1 LRENNF
7 KMTRIEQE
15 IKEARALY
23 SMFGDSLKRQ
33 REFAEGVQK
42 YKASVS
48 ETYAQMARRGITE
61 ACSTCSSK
69 PAGSCCFQGAEEWYD
84 HVTLLINLLMGVELP
99 GTREV
104 LGGCLFVGS
113 KGCKLLARNAFCVNY
128 LCPNL
133 AASMDEAEK
142 RKLLS
147 ISGKELLCGWE
158 LEKSLR
164 SWLRSRVIEVGKHVS
179 TPGALL

>member
-1 LRENNF
+1 MN
-7 KMTRIEQE
+7 MIEQE

-23 SMFGDSLKRQ
+23 SMFGDSLRRE
-33 REFAEGVQK
+33 REFAEGIQK
-42 YKASVS
+42 YAAAISK
-48 ETYAQMARRGITE
+48 TYAQMARRGITE

-84 HVTLLINLLMGVELP
+84 HVTLLINLLMGVEIP

-113 KGCKLLARNAFCVNY
+113 KGCKLFARNAFCVNY

-133 AASMDEAEK
+133 AASMGEAEK

-147 ISGKELLCGWE
+147 VSGKELLCGWE

-164 SWLRSRVIEVGKHVS
+164 RRLAS
-179 TPGALL
+179 

>member
-1 LRENNF
+1 
-7 KMTRIEQE
+7 MIEQE

-23 SMFGDSLKRQ
+23 ATFGDSLKRQ
-33 REFAEGVQK
+33 RELAEAIQK
-42 YKASVS
+42 YEVAIS
-48 ETYAQMARRGITE
+48 ETYALMARRGIRE

-69 PAGSCCFQGAEEWYD
+69 KAGSCCFQGAEEWYD
-84 HVTLLINLLMGVELP
+84 HVTLLINLLMGVEIP

-133 AASMDEAEK
+133 AASMEEAEK
-142 RKLLS
+142 RLLLS
-147 ISGKELLCGWE
+147 VSGKELLCGWH
-158 LEKSLR
+158 LEKSIR
-164 SWLRSRVIEVGKHVS
+164 RWL
-179 TPGALL
+179 GA

>member
-1 LRENNF
+1 
-7 KMTRIEQE
+7 MIEQE

-23 SMFGDSLKRQ
+23 SMFADSLKRQ
-33 REFAEGVQK
+33 RELAEGLQK
-42 YKASVS
+42 YEAAIS
-48 ETYAQMARRGITE
+48 ETYAQMSRRGIIE

-69 PAGSCCFQGAEEWYD
+69 QAGSCCFQGAEEWYD
-84 HVTLLINLLMGVELP
+84 HVTLLINLLMGVEIP

-104 LGGCLFVGS
+104 LGCCLFVGS

-133 AASMDEAEK
+133 AASMGEAEK
-142 RKLLS
+142 TMLLS
-147 ISGKELLCGWE
+147 VSGKELLCGWD

-164 SWLRSRVIEVGKHVS
+164 RWLGS
-179 TPGALL
+179 

>member
-1 LRENNF
+1 
-7 KMTRIEQE
+7 MSTIEQE

-33 REFAEGVQK
+33 SEFAEGIQK
-42 YKASVS
+42 YGAAISG
-48 ETYAQMARRGITE
+48 TYAQMARRGITD

-69 PAGSCCFQGAEEWYD
+69 QAGSCCFQGAEEWYD
-84 HVTLLINLLMGVELP
+84 HVTLLINLLMGVEIP

-104 LGGCLFVGS
+104 RGGCLFVGS

-133 AASMDEAEK
+133 AASMGEAEK
-142 RKLLS
+142 TMLLS
-147 ISGKELLCGWE
+147 VSGKELLYGWD
-158 LEKSLR
+158 LEKLLR
-164 SWLRSRVIEVGKHVS
+164 RWLGS
-179 TPGALL
+179 